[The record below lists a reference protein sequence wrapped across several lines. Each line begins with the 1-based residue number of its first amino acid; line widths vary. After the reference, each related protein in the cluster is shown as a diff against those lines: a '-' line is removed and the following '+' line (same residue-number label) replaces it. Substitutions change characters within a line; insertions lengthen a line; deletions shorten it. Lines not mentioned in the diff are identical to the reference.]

1 MSEPRELNELNDHAP
16 SAARDE
22 GMLGLRLIGALK
34 LASGLALAAAG
45 LGIFRL
51 LDRDMGA
58 TVEHFVSRLHLD
70 PDSRLIH
77 EPLVLIAGLDRNR
90 LRALGLGTLFY
101 AGLHLVE
108 GAGLVA
114 KRRWAEYLTVIASA
128 SLLPLEIY
136 EIIRKVVPLRILVLA
151 VNVAIVIYLIAKLRH
166 DRRRRQ

>member
-1 MSEPRELNELNDHAP
+1 VSEPRELNDLNDHGP
-16 SAARDE
+16 SGVRDE
-22 GMLGLRLIGALK
+22 GMLGLRLIGTLK

-51 LDRDMGA
+51 LNRDMGA
-58 TVEHFVSRLHLD
+58 MLEHFVSRLHLD
-70 PDSRLIH
+70 PESRLIH
-77 EPLVLIAGLDRNR
+77 EPLVLIAGLDRSR

-108 GAGLVA
+108 GTGLVA

-136 EIIRKVVPLRILVLA
+136 EIIRKLVPIRVLVLA